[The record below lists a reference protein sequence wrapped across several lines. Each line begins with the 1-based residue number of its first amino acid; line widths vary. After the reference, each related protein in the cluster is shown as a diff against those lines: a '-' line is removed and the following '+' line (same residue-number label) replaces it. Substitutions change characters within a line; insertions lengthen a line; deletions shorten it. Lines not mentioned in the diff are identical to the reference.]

1 MTFPSNARDTRPEGP
16 HFATPR
22 CDTCGG
28 ERLYACHVCG
38 RCVERANREP
48 IRDLK
53 VPARFAQSLA
63 DDVRD
68 HLRRFPQTLPTCAA
82 ALEQMAD
89 EAMTEAWEGVER

>member
-1 MTFPSNARDTRPEGP
+1 MTFPSNTRDTRPEGP

-53 VPARFAQSLA
+53 VPAPVVREPSGWPDPPESHEDFT
-63 DDVRD
+63 DDA
-68 HLRRFPQTLPTCAA
+68 PAA
-82 ALEQMAD
+82 SD
-89 EAMTEAWEGVER
+89 PVGGGY